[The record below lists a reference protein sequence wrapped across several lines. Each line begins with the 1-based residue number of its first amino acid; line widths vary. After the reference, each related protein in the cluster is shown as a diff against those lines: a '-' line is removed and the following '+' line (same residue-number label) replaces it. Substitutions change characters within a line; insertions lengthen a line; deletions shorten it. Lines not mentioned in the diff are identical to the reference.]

1 MKLASRL
8 LPLVLALG
16 VCRGAPLATTTAVQ
30 TAPDASAPA
39 IGYLKAGTEPV
50 SAGPAPDGWTAVAL
64 PGPFSGYVKMGDF
77 TKQLEVVPGSSIY
90 LRPDATAPVL
100 AKAAKGDKLE
110 ITGLH
115 GKWTQISLNQPVIGY
130 IHSGAAGAAAVASAE
145 PVAPGPGPDAPIGA
159 ATPATPAA
167 PAPGA
172 SGREAAP
179 ENAASASLVRMIE
192 GKFVAAHKLFA
203 KRPYQWELAD
213 STGTRLAYLDVS
225 KLLLTEQLDRYID
238 RQVSVTGAVEPVPK
252 SQDVVVRVES
262 LQLK

>member
-1 MKLASRL
+1 MKIASRL

-16 VCRGAPLATTTAVQ
+16 VCRGAPLTTATAVQ
-30 TAPDASAPA
+30 STPDASAPA
-39 IGYLKAGTEPV
+39 IGYLPAGTEPV
-50 SAGPAPDGWTAVAL
+50 SAGPAPEGWMAVAM

-77 TKQLEVVPGSSIY
+77 TKQLDVVPGSSIY
-90 LRPDATAPVL
+90 VKPDASAAVL
-100 AKAAKGDKLE
+100 TKAAKGDKLE

-115 GKWTQISLNQPVIGY
+115 GKWTQVSLNQPVIGY
-130 IHSGAAGAAAVASAE
+130 IHPGPAGAATMASAD
-145 PVAPGPGPDAPIGA
+145 PMAPGPSPDAPIA
-159 ATPATPAA
+159 VATPAPAA
-167 PAPGA
+167 APIPTT
-172 SGREAAP
+172 GRAA
-179 ENAASASLVRMIE
+179 ESTGSASLVRMIE

-203 KRPYQWELAD
+203 KRPYQWELSD

-252 SQDVVVRVES
+252 SEDVVVRVES

>member
-8 LPLVLALG
+8 LPLVLAFG
-16 VCRGAPLATTTAVQ
+16 VCRGAPLTTTAAVQ

-50 SAGPAPDGWTAVAL
+50 SAGSAPEGWMAVAL

-77 TKQLEVVPGSSIY
+77 TKQLDVVPGSSIY
-90 LRPDATAPVL
+90 LKPDLAAPVI
-100 AKAAKGDKLE
+100 AKAAKGDKIE

-115 GKWTQISLNQPVIGY
+115 GKWTQISLNQPVVGY
-130 IHSGAAGAAAVASAE
+130 IRLGPVGTAALASAE
-145 PVAPGPGPDAPIGA
+145 PMAPGPAADSPISA
-159 ATPATPAA
+159 ATPVPVAAAA
-167 PAPGA
+167 PAA
-172 SGREAAP
+172 GREAAP
-179 ENAASASLVRMIE
+179 ENAASATLVRMIE

-213 STGTRLAYLDVS
+213 STGSRLAYLDVS

-252 SQDVVVRVES
+252 SEDVVVRVES